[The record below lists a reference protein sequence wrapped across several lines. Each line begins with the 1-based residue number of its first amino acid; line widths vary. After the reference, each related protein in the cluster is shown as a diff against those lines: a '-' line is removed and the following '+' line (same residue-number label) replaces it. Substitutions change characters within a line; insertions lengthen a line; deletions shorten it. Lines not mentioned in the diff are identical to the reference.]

1 MKERGLQTKTWI
13 LLFIA
18 LAALCVVAILLMNG
32 GGDRAVA
39 EIIRNG
45 ETVRTIDLS
54 RVTAPETFTVE
65 DGAGGYNVITVEP
78 GRIRVEDANCPDR
91 VCVHYGW
98 LERSRIPILCI
109 PHKLMIRIVSADDTT
124 DAVSY

>member
-1 MKERGLQTKTWI
+1 MKTKTWI
-13 LLFIA
+13 VLFAA
-18 LAALCVVAILLMNG
+18 LALLSAAAIVLMN

-39 EIIRNG
+39 EIVRDG
-45 ETVRTIDLS
+45 EVVKRIDLS
-54 RVTAPETFTVE
+54 RVTGPETFTVE
-65 DGAGGYNVITVEP
+65 DGAGGYNVVTVEP

-98 LERSRIPILCI
+98 LERSRIPILCV
-109 PHKLMIRIVSADDTT
+109 PHKLMIRIVGADGGP

>member
-1 MKERGLQTKTWI
+1 MKTKTWI
-13 LLFIA
+13 VLFTA
-18 LAALCVVAILLMNG
+18 LALLCAAAIVLMN

-39 EIIRNG
+39 EIVRDG
-45 ETVRTIDLS
+45 EVVKRIDLS
-54 RVTAPETFTVE
+54 RVTEPETFTVE
-65 DGAGGYNVITVEP
+65 DGAGGYNVVTVEP

-98 LERSRIPILCI
+98 LERSRIPILCV
-109 PHKLMIRIVSADDTT
+109 PHKLMIRIVGADDDP

>member
-1 MKERGLQTKTWI
+1 MKTKTWI
-13 LLFIA
+13 VLFAA
-18 LAALCVVAILLMNG
+18 LALLCIAAIVLMN

-39 EIIRNG
+39 EIVRDG
-45 ETVRTIDLS
+45 EVVKRIDLS
-54 RVTAPETFTVE
+54 RVTEPETFTVE
-65 DGAGGYNVITVEP
+65 DGAGGYNVVTVEP

-98 LERSRIPILCI
+98 LERSRIPILCV
-109 PHKLMIRIVSADDTT
+109 PHKLMIRIVGADGGP